1 MNTDFLR
8 RLRRTERGA
17 GIVWCGPRSR
27 HFTHSSGK
35 DLRPPPGLFALALAL
50 IPLAG
55 CSGDTAPQSARVTVG
70 EDREFQV
77 EVADTPQL
85 QSEGLSGRQDLP
97 AGTGMLIAFEPG
109 KEREVWMAGMEIP
122 IDIAWIADGQVL
134 QISTLDPCT
143 ENRQSLCPRWRSP
156 GAADALLEV
165 PADALN
171 GITPGTPV
179 SIREE
184 QQ

>member
-1 MNTDFLR
+1 MALT
-8 RLRRTERGA
+8 
-17 GIVWCGPRSR
+17 
-27 HFTHSSGK
+27 
-35 DLRPPPGLFALALAL
+35 ALALTI

-55 CSGDTAPQSARVTVG
+55 CSGGTAPRAATVTVG

-77 EVADTPQL
+77 DVADAPQQ

-97 AGTGMLIAFEPG
+97 AGTGLLITFEPG

-122 IDIAWIADGQVL
+122 IDIAWIADGQAV

-143 ENRQSLCPRWRSP
+143 ENRQSLCPRWKSP
-156 GAADALLEV
+156 GSADALLEV
-165 PADALN
+165 PADALK
-171 GITPGTPV
+171 GIAPGTPV

>member
-1 MNTDFLR
+1 MALT
-8 RLRRTERGA
+8 
-17 GIVWCGPRSR
+17 
-27 HFTHSSGK
+27 
-35 DLRPPPGLFALALAL
+35 ALALTITAL
-50 IPLAG
+50 TG
-55 CSGDTAPQSARVTVG
+55 CSGDTAPRAATVTVG
-70 EDREFQV
+70 EDLEFQV
-77 EVADTPQL
+77 DVADTPQQ

-97 AGTGMLIAFEPG
+97 AGTGLLIPFESG

-122 IDIAWIADGQVL
+122 IDIAWIADGRVV

-143 ENRQSLCPRWRSP
+143 ENRQSLCPRWKSP
-156 GAADALLEV
+156 GAVDALLEV
-165 PADALN
+165 PAGALK

>member
-1 MNTDFLR
+1 M
-8 RLRRTERGA
+8 
-17 GIVWCGPRSR
+17 WCGPRSR
-27 HFTHSSGK
+27 HFTYISGK
-35 DLRPPPGLFALALAL
+35 DLHPAPALVALALAI

-55 CSGDTAPQSARVTVG
+55 CSGDIAPQSATVAVG
-70 EDREFQV
+70 EDLEFQIA
-77 EVADTPQL
+77 VAYTPEQ

-97 AGTGMLIAFEPG
+97 AGTGLLIPFEPG
-109 KEREVWMAGMEIP
+109 KEREVWMVGMEIP

-134 QISTLDPCT
+134 QISTLDPCA
-143 ENRQSLCPRWRSP
+143 ESGQSLCPRWKSP
-156 GAADALLEV
+156 GAVDALLEV

-171 GITPGTPV
+171 GITPGTSV

>member
-1 MNTDFLR
+1 M
-8 RLRRTERGA
+8 
-17 GIVWCGPRSR
+17 WCGSRSR

-35 DLRPPPGLFALALAL
+35 DLRPAPGVIVLVLAV
-50 IPLAG
+50 ITLAG
-55 CSGDTAPQSARVTVG
+55 CASDTAQRAATVTVG
-70 EDREFQV
+70 EDREFHV
-77 EVADTPQL
+77 DVADTPQR
-85 QSEGLSGRQDLP
+85 QSEGLSGRLDLP
-97 AGTGMLIAFEPG
+97 SGTGMLITFEPG

-143 ENRQSLCPRWRSP
+143 ENNQSLCPRWKSP
-156 GAADALLEV
+156 GAVDALLEV

>member
-1 MNTDFLR
+1 M
-8 RLRRTERGA
+8 
-17 GIVWCGPRSR
+17 WCGSRSR
-27 HFTHSSGK
+27 HFTPSSGK
-35 DLRPPPGLFALALAL
+35 ELRTAPGVIVLALAV
-50 IPLAG
+50 ITLAG
-55 CSGDTAPQSARVTVG
+55 CASDAAQRAATVTLG
-70 EDREFQV
+70 EDRDFQV
-77 EVADTPQL
+77 EVAVTPEQ
-85 QSEGLSGRQDLP
+85 QSAGLSGRQNLP
-97 AGTGMLIAFEPG
+97 PGTGMLMTFEPG

-156 GAADALLEV
+156 GAVDALLEV

>member
-1 MNTDFLR
+1 M
-8 RLRRTERGA
+8 
-17 GIVWCGPRSR
+17 
-27 HFTHSSGK
+27 
-35 DLRPPPGLFALALAL
+35 
-50 IPLAG
+50 
-55 CSGDTAPQSARVTVG
+55 G
-70 EDREFQV
+70 EEREFQV
-77 EVADTPQL
+77 EVAVTPEQ
-85 QSEGLSGRQDLP
+85 QSAGLSGRQNLP
-97 AGTGMLIAFEPG
+97 PGTGMLMTVEPG

-143 ENRQSLCPRWRSP
+143 ENNQSLCPRWKSP
-156 GAADALLEV
+156 GAIDALLEV

>member
-1 MNTDFLR
+1 M
-8 RLRRTERGA
+8 
-17 GIVWCGPRSR
+17 WCGSRSR
-27 HFTHSSGK
+27 HFTASPRIDPKIST
-35 DLRPPPGLFALALAL
+35 PVIASLALAI
-50 IPLAG
+50 IPLGG
-55 CSGDTAPQSARVTVG
+55 CSGEPAPPAATVNVG
-70 EDREFQV
+70 EKLEFQV
-77 EVADTPQL
+77 EVAGTPQ
-85 QSEGLSGRQDLP
+85 QQREGLRGRQELS
-97 AGTGMLIAFEPG
+97 AGTGLLITFEPG

-122 IDIAWIADGQVL
+122 IDIAWIADGHVL

-143 ENRQSLCPRWRSP
+143 ENLQSLCPRWKSP
-156 GAADALLEV
+156 GVVDALLEV

>member
-1 MNTDFLR
+1 M
-8 RLRRTERGA
+8 
-17 GIVWCGPRSR
+17 WCGPRSS
-27 HFTHSSGK
+27 HFAPSSGK
-35 DLRPPPGLFALALAL
+35 DLRPPPGLVALALAL

-55 CSGDTAPQSARVTVG
+55 CSAETAQRAATVTVG
-70 EDREFQV
+70 EDLEFQV
-77 EVADTPQL
+77 EVADTPQQ

-97 AGTGMLIAFEPG
+97 VGTGMLITFEPG
-109 KEREVWMAGMEIP
+109 KEREVWMVGMEIP

-143 ENRQSLCPRWRSP
+143 ENSQSLCPRWKSP
-156 GAADALLEV
+156 GAVDALLEV
-165 PADALN
+165 PAEALN
-171 GITPGTPV
+171 GVTPGTLV

>member
-1 MNTDFLR
+1 M
-8 RLRRTERGA
+8 
-17 GIVWCGPRSR
+17 WCGPRSR
-27 HFTHSSGK
+27 HLTHRSRK
-35 DLRPPPGLFALALAL
+35 NVRTAPGVIVLALAVIL
-50 IPLAG
+50 LPG
-55 CSGDTAPQSARVTVG
+55 CSGEPEPRAATVTLG

-77 EVADTPQL
+77 EVAETPQQ
-85 QSEGLSGRQDLP
+85 QSAGLSGQQDLP
-97 AGTGMLIAFEPG
+97 AGTGMLITFEPG

-143 ENRQSLCPRWRSP
+143 ENDQSLCPRWKSP
-156 GAADALLEV
+156 GAIDALLEV
-165 PADALN
+165 QADALN

>member
-1 MNTDFLR
+1 M
-8 RLRRTERGA
+8 
-17 GIVWCGPRSR
+17 WCGSRSC
-27 HFTHSSGK
+27 HFTPSSGK
-35 DLRPPPGLFALALAL
+35 ELRIARGLIVQVLAV
-50 IPLAG
+50 ITLAG
-55 CSGDTAPQSARVTVG
+55 CASDAAPQAATVTVG

-77 EVADTPQL
+77 EVAVTPEQ
-85 QSEGLSGRQDLP
+85 QSAGLSGRQNLP
-97 AGTGMLIAFEPG
+97 PGTGMLITFEPG

-143 ENRQSLCPRWRSP
+143 ENRQSLCPRWKSP
-156 GAADALLEV
+156 GAVDALLEV

>member
-1 MNTDFLR
+1 M
-8 RLRRTERGA
+8 
-17 GIVWCGPRSR
+17 WCGPRSR
-27 HFTHSSGK
+27 HSTPSTGK
-35 DLRPPPGLFALALAL
+35 DLRPPLALTALALTITAL
-50 IPLAG
+50 TG
-55 CSGDTAPQSARVTVG
+55 CSGDTAPRAATVTVG
-70 EDREFQV
+70 EDLEFQV
-77 EVADTPQL
+77 DVADTPQQ

-97 AGTGMLIAFEPG
+97 AGTGLLIPFESG

-122 IDIAWIADGQVL
+122 IDIAWIADGRVV

-143 ENRQSLCPRWRSP
+143 ENRQSLCPRWKSP
-156 GAADALLEV
+156 GAVDALLEV
-165 PADALN
+165 PAGALK

>member
-1 MNTDFLR
+1 M
-8 RLRRTERGA
+8 
-17 GIVWCGPRSR
+17 WCGPRSR
-27 HFTHSSGK
+27 HSTPSPGK
-35 DLRPPPGLFALALAL
+35 ELRPVPGLAALTLAL

-55 CSGDTAPQSARVTVG
+55 CSAETAQRAATVTVG
-70 EDREFQV
+70 EDLEFQV
-77 EVADTPQL
+77 EVADTPQQ
-85 QSEGLSGRQDLP
+85 QSEGLSARQDLP
-97 AGTGMLIAFEPG
+97 AGTGMLITFEPG
-109 KEREVWMAGMEIP
+109 KERQVWMAGMEIP

-143 ENRQSLCPRWRSP
+143 ENDQSLCPRWKSP
-156 GAADALLEV
+156 GAVDALLEV
-165 PADALN
+165 PADALK